1 MLNKAA
7 KPLVKLVDRYLPDP
21 YIFVLLLT
29 LVVLIAAVVA
39 EHKTPLEVINYW
51 GDGFWTLLSF
61 SMQMLLV
68 LVAGF
73 MLASSPPIKKLLDAI
88 AGLAKSAPQAIIL
101 VTLVSLAASWIN
113 WGFGLVVG
121 ALFAK
126 ALARKVKVDYRLL
139 VASAYSGF
147 VVWHGGLA
155 GSIPLTIATAGHFS
169 ESQIGIIPTS
179 DTIFASYNL
188 LLVAILFVVMPL
200 VNRFMLPE
208 EKDSVYVDPS
218 ALDDKDAE
226 LDASALELNSAN
238 VSERQPESRPA
249 DKLENSRLLGWSVGG
264 AGLVYLGYYFWV
276 QGGSLNLNLVNFL
289 FLFLAILLHQTPRS
303 LLTSLNEAIKGGAG
317 IVIQFPFY
325 AGIMAVM
332 VQSGLAQSIS
342 EGFVAIASAESLP
355 FWSFISA
362 GIVNIF
368 VPSGGGQWAVQA
380 PIMLPAAQA
389 LGADVARVAMAVA
402 WGDAWTNLIQ
412 PFWALPVLAIAGLKA
427 RDIMGFCLM
436 QLMITGVIISIALSW
451 F

>member
-101 VTLVSLAASWIN
+101 VTLVSLVASWIN

-208 EKDSVYVDPS
+208 DKDSVYVDPS